1 MASES
6 QVSIK
11 NHVPGG
17 IKEALPAVDALVKEF
32 IAKFSPLE
40 PVGEFLVLTDAIN
53 LSRYCE
59 CHILASKLTSLG
71 TIDVPLDPVDQAEY
85 RANRDIEVDHV
96 AFSKMQEDAKNRR
109 SFSNIVAEYTTQH
122 NPDKPIKII
131 GGQHRFEAI
140 RMALEENR
148 VDEYHGVKVYFGLDT
163 DQRLDVQLISNTT
176 IAVSRDLIDR
186 MQETVRG
193 PELRNWC
200 QTTGLLQAGKDF
212 SSKRERGA
220 AITVQSARTFITN
233 YLRGKGIDDRTFD
246 STDTTPVICDS
257 GDTADE
263 WELLKKSHPKLWEDA
278 KLLEA
283 GKEFSQLILA
293 QRAAWS
299 GKKKGGSNRDYA
311 EKTLN
316 FAILA
321 AWAYVA
327 GVLHKNQTRLAK
339 HYSLKAATGKDPLN
353 AAVLA
358 KGKHKTDPEN
368 YRGLG
373 YRTDAKERGR
383 FVELFY
389 SQAEKGDGINPT
401 MVDLAIKKY
410 HAKQAQL
417 EVIKVEGAT

>member
-1 MASES
+1 MPNDTG
-6 QVSIK
+6 VSIK
-11 NHVPGG
+11 HRVPVGVN
-17 IKEALPAVDALVKEF
+17 KSLPTVDPIVKEF
-32 IAKFSPLE
+32 IAQFVPLE
-40 PVGEFLVLTDAIN
+40 AGNEFLVLTDAIN

-59 CHILASKLTSLG
+59 CHILASKLISLG
-71 TIDVPLDPVDQAEY
+71 TIDVPLDPEEQAEY

-96 AFSKMQEDAKNRR
+96 AFSKMQEDARNRR
-109 SFSNIVAEYTTQH
+109 SFSNIVAEYTNQY
-122 NPDKPIKII
+122 NPEKPLKII

-140 RMALEENR
+140 RIAFEEQQ

-200 QTTGLLQAGKDF
+200 HMTGLLPEGKDF

-220 AITVQSARTFITN
+220 AVTVQTARTFIMN
-233 YLRGKGIDDRTFD
+233 YLQGKVIDDSKFD
-246 STDTTPVICDS
+246 TTDTTPIICGS
-257 GDTADE
+257 GDAADE
-263 WELLKKSHPKLWEDA
+263 WEMLKKRHPRLWEDS

-299 GKKKGGSNRDYA
+299 GKKGGSNRDYA

-316 FAILA
+316 FAILS
-321 AWAYVA
+321 AWAYVT
-327 GVLHKNQTRLAK
+327 GVLHKNQARLVR
-339 HYSLKAATGKDPLN
+339 HYNLKAATGKDPLN

-383 FVELFY
+383 FVELFC
-389 SQAEKGDGINPT
+389 SQAEKGEGINAT

-417 EVIKVEGAT
+417 EVLKAEGKA